1 MHRIFGTKEN
11 AEYWDRKGAYLI
23 PEREGKIGVAKTPR
37 GFFLLGGGI
46 EHGEDHL
53 ACIER
58 ECLEEVGYSAAVKGE
73 LCSAETYMTSSRF
86 GYFHPIQSY
95 YYGELLEKVTEPVE
109 INHELYWTSYE
120 ELKGKLNG
128 LYEPEIRQD
137 ITINTMGSVKVG
149 GKALTLK
156 IGKEA
161 KKEEE

>member
-58 ECLEEVGYSAAVKGE
+58 ECLEEVGYSVAVKGE
-73 LCSAETYMTSSRF
+73 LCSAETYMKSSRF

-95 YYGELLEKVTEPVE
+95 YYGELLEKVTEPMEV
-109 INHELYWTSYE
+109 NHELYWASYE
-120 ELKGKLNG
+120 ELRGKLFLEMQNWALEQFAERERRFLEDAG
-128 LYEPEIRQD
+128 ESSRGQ
-137 ITINTMGSVKVG
+137 INMFK
-149 GKALTLK
+149 
-156 IGKEA
+156 
-161 KKEEE
+161 